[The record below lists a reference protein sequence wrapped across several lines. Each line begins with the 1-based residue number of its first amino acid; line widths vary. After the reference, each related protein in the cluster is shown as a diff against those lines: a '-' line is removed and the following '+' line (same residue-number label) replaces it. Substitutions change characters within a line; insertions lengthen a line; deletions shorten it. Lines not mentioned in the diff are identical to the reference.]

1 MSEYVNRFF
10 SSLVF
15 MTRIPVKIPFE
26 YKAKSQNIAFFPL
39 VGLIAGLLIVAVAY
53 LSSLVFPADVS
64 SIITVLALV
73 VITGGLHLDGLSDS
87 FDGLLSYRDKEK
99 IILIMKDS
107 RIGAMGLLAVVFVIM
122 LKVAFVEMALESENL
137 LLILSLPVAG
147 RMAIVMA
154 CYKGRSMNKSIMGEP
169 FIGKLSKSNYYGII
183 LFYGAMMSLLMYFFY
198 GIIYSISF
206 IFALLM
212 LHFIVIALKEFSYNK
227 IDGISGDILGA
238 ICEISETLYIP
249 LFYTGVFICNQ
260 FI

>member
-122 LKVAFVEMALESENL
+122 FKVAFVEMAIDSENI

-169 FIGKLSKSNYYGII
+169 FIGKLSKSN
-183 LFYGAMMSLLMYFFY
+183 FYGAMMSLLMYFFY